1 MASGERVPLAR
12 ETATAPPSPPP
23 QTRMR
28 SVVRSGRPDDEVPD
42 VVPRILRVSAA
53 LGWRLLV
60 VVAALYVIGIVVS
73 YVAAVVVPV
82 AIALLLAALLAPA
95 VHQLQ
100 ARQVP
105 RGVATALVLIG
116 GLALLGGVLAFVVVT
131 FVRGV
136 PDLATQLTASINDI
150 AGWLRTGPLKL
161 SDTQFS
167 RFQAEILNTL
177 SANQASI
184 TAGALTTAAT
194 AAETLTEILL
204 VVFTL
209 IFFLHGGLA
218 IWQFLLGIVPNRV
231 RNRVDVAG
239 RRGLAALVSY
249 VRATAV
255 VATVDA
261 LAIGIALAVLGI
273 PLAVP
278 LAALVF
284 LGAFIP
290 IIGAVVAG
298 AVAVMIAL
306 VAQGLVSA
314 LIVLGVVIGVMQ
326 LESHVLQPLLLGRA
340 VKLHPLAVVLSIAT
354 GLLVGGIAGA
364 LLAVPLLAV
373 LNSGIRSLLS
383 EADEHVDPEDVHT
396 SEPEDSGPDEPD
408 LERQPG
414 LGASPWIGEEAD
426 HLRGRV
432 GAGRVRV
439 RAAGDAS
446 RPGVARAVHG
456 PQLPDR
462 HTVAAHDDAGRGA
475 AGTALDERVAAHL
488 PAAELLDDAD
498 GVVRGDGRVRV
509 AVEGDHGHRPV
520 QRPHP
525 RRRAH
530 GGEGRREVGGGA
542 LRQPRVHAHGGEDV
556 RVRGPQHRGHRRT
569 GREPC
574 DVHPVAVDRVLRRHL
589 VHDPGEDRRFPG
601 TASLVG
607 RLEPVPVPHRVRGGD
622 LLGVSDEEPVLLR
635 QLAHPRGGGEVVGG
649 LRAAVQHHDQR
660 PRAGPGGGNVE
671 RVRPGTGCAPVDR
684 VHGRARER
692 RNRRAGR
699 GRRQVRPHT
708 VGDLGQLPAQELPQ
722 PPGRA
727 PRPGDVRRGAGVD
740 ARRSFWA
747 WRGTRRVVVAQA
759 FLVDHDLTRHHAH
772 GGGAAERPLDQ
783 GRRLGEAAGPGQGRR
798 FPHGVQVLA
807 RSSPCVGW
815 CGSDGARGEGG
826 LHRRARPVGAEHLD
840 GRDRRQ
846 RQLRADVGRDRGQAE
861 DPDLDGPPGSRQLL
875 QLVAGERQGA
885 ERQRP
890 AGDGLVDRRRPG
902 GDLRADRR
910 TDEIGPV
917 RVEALGHQE
926 VDLTEIDRP
935 QVDRDLFTL
944 LDLARGHRT
953 PPAIRQPS
961 IQMVPEVVP
970 PRHSVWATRRQE
982 CRRRSCGSMRRC
994 ARTGRAVGLRGC
1006 RAAHPGTCPVRTHR
1020 ASGDWS
1026 GTHLPRHREEAR

>member
-12 ETATAPPSPPP
+12 DTGTAPPSPPP

-28 SVVRSGRPDDEVPD
+28 SVARSGRLDDEVPD

-105 RGVATALVLIG
+105 RGLATALVLIG

-150 AGWLRTGPLKL
+150 AGWLRTGPLQL
-161 SDTQFS
+161 SDSQFS

-209 IFFLHGGLA
+209 IFFLHGGSA
-218 IWQFLLGIVPNRV
+218 IWQFLLGIVPGRV

-261 LAIGIALAVLGI
+261 LAIGIALAVLGV

-314 LIVLGVVIGVMQ
+314 LIVLGVVIAVMQ

-396 SEPEDSGPDEPD
+396 SEPEDTGPDEPD

-414 LGASPWIGEEAD
+414 LTS
-426 HLRGRV
+426 
-432 GAGRVRV
+432 
-439 RAAGDAS
+439 
-446 RPGVARAVHG
+446 
-456 PQLPDR
+456 
-462 HTVAAHDDAGRGA
+462 
-475 AGTALDERVAAHL
+475 
-488 PAAELLDDAD
+488 
-498 GVVRGDGRVRV
+498 
-509 AVEGDHGHRPV
+509 
-520 QRPHP
+520 
-525 RRRAH
+525 
-530 GGEGRREVGGGA
+530 
-542 LRQPRVHAHGGEDV
+542 
-556 RVRGPQHRGHRRT
+556 
-569 GREPC
+569 
-574 DVHPVAVDRVLRRHL
+574 
-589 VHDPGEDRRFPG
+589 
-601 TASLVG
+601 
-607 RLEPVPVPHRVRGGD
+607 
-622 LLGVSDEEPVLLR
+622 
-635 QLAHPRGGGEVVGG
+635 
-649 LRAAVQHHDQR
+649 
-660 PRAGPGGGNVE
+660 
-671 RVRPGTGCAPVDR
+671 
-684 VHGRARER
+684 
-692 RNRRAGR
+692 
-699 GRRQVRPHT
+699 
-708 VGDLGQLPAQELPQ
+708 
-722 PPGRA
+722 
-727 PRPGDVRRGAGVD
+727 
-740 ARRSFWA
+740 
-747 WRGTRRVVVAQA
+747 
-759 FLVDHDLTRHHAH
+759 
-772 GGGAAERPLDQ
+772 
-783 GRRLGEAAGPGQGRR
+783 
-798 FPHGVQVLA
+798 
-807 RSSPCVGW
+807 
-815 CGSDGARGEGG
+815 
-826 LHRRARPVGAEHLD
+826 
-840 GRDRRQ
+840 
-846 RQLRADVGRDRGQAE
+846 
-861 DPDLDGPPGSRQLL
+861 
-875 QLVAGERQGA
+875 
-885 ERQRP
+885 
-890 AGDGLVDRRRPG
+890 
-902 GDLRADRR
+902 
-910 TDEIGPV
+910 
-917 RVEALGHQE
+917 
-926 VDLTEIDRP
+926 
-935 QVDRDLFTL
+935 
-944 LDLARGHRT
+944 
-953 PPAIRQPS
+953 
-961 IQMVPEVVP
+961 
-970 PRHSVWATRRQE
+970 
-982 CRRRSCGSMRRC
+982 
-994 ARTGRAVGLRGC
+994 
-1006 RAAHPGTCPVRTHR
+1006 
-1020 ASGDWS
+1020 
-1026 GTHLPRHREEAR
+1026 

>member
-1 MASGERVPLAR
+1 
-12 ETATAPPSPPP
+12 
-23 QTRMR
+23 MR
-28 SVVRSGRPDDEVPD
+28 SVARSGRLDDEVPD

-105 RGVATALVLIG
+105 RGLATALVLIG

-150 AGWLRTGPLKL
+150 AGWLRTGPLQL
-161 SDTQFS
+161 SDSQFS

-218 IWQFLLGIVPNRV
+218 IWQFLLGIVPGRV

-261 LAIGIALAVLGI
+261 LAIGIALAVLGV

-314 LIVLGVVIGVMQ
+314 LIVLGVVIAVMQ

-396 SEPEDSGPDEPD
+396 SEPEDTGPDEPD

-414 LGASPWIGEEAD
+414 LTS
-426 HLRGRV
+426 
-432 GAGRVRV
+432 
-439 RAAGDAS
+439 
-446 RPGVARAVHG
+446 
-456 PQLPDR
+456 
-462 HTVAAHDDAGRGA
+462 
-475 AGTALDERVAAHL
+475 
-488 PAAELLDDAD
+488 
-498 GVVRGDGRVRV
+498 
-509 AVEGDHGHRPV
+509 
-520 QRPHP
+520 
-525 RRRAH
+525 
-530 GGEGRREVGGGA
+530 
-542 LRQPRVHAHGGEDV
+542 
-556 RVRGPQHRGHRRT
+556 
-569 GREPC
+569 
-574 DVHPVAVDRVLRRHL
+574 
-589 VHDPGEDRRFPG
+589 
-601 TASLVG
+601 
-607 RLEPVPVPHRVRGGD
+607 
-622 LLGVSDEEPVLLR
+622 
-635 QLAHPRGGGEVVGG
+635 
-649 LRAAVQHHDQR
+649 
-660 PRAGPGGGNVE
+660 
-671 RVRPGTGCAPVDR
+671 
-684 VHGRARER
+684 
-692 RNRRAGR
+692 
-699 GRRQVRPHT
+699 
-708 VGDLGQLPAQELPQ
+708 
-722 PPGRA
+722 
-727 PRPGDVRRGAGVD
+727 
-740 ARRSFWA
+740 
-747 WRGTRRVVVAQA
+747 
-759 FLVDHDLTRHHAH
+759 
-772 GGGAAERPLDQ
+772 
-783 GRRLGEAAGPGQGRR
+783 
-798 FPHGVQVLA
+798 
-807 RSSPCVGW
+807 
-815 CGSDGARGEGG
+815 
-826 LHRRARPVGAEHLD
+826 
-840 GRDRRQ
+840 
-846 RQLRADVGRDRGQAE
+846 
-861 DPDLDGPPGSRQLL
+861 
-875 QLVAGERQGA
+875 
-885 ERQRP
+885 
-890 AGDGLVDRRRPG
+890 
-902 GDLRADRR
+902 
-910 TDEIGPV
+910 
-917 RVEALGHQE
+917 
-926 VDLTEIDRP
+926 
-935 QVDRDLFTL
+935 
-944 LDLARGHRT
+944 
-953 PPAIRQPS
+953 
-961 IQMVPEVVP
+961 
-970 PRHSVWATRRQE
+970 
-982 CRRRSCGSMRRC
+982 
-994 ARTGRAVGLRGC
+994 
-1006 RAAHPGTCPVRTHR
+1006 
-1020 ASGDWS
+1020 
-1026 GTHLPRHREEAR
+1026 